1 MIKRKRHIAKAI
13 TWRII
18 GTLDTVLVGW
28 LVSGDIAVGASIG
41 GLELLTKTLLY
52 YFHERAWYR
61 SRFGVEKI

>member
-1 MIKRKRHIAKAI
+1 MIKRKRHIAKAV
-13 TWRII
+13 TWRVI

-28 LVSGDIAVGASIG
+28 FISGDIAVGASIG

-52 YFHERAWYR
+52 YFHERAWYQ